1 VSRADIIARLS
12 VVVAATCF
20 AFGGIFSTDFYDAG
34 GDPATLVALRFVL
47 AAIAFGAWLAI
58 SGVRRLPR
66 RDVMLAVALGAA
78 QLGYTAALVYGFE
91 VAPVSLVVLLFYTYP
106 VLVTVGAMW
115 LFGERLTTVGVVL
128 VGIAAVGLVLAIGAP
143 STVTF
148 AGIAC
153 GLGAG
158 IGHTIVILSSRGLM
172 QRGLRIPE
180 IATLS
185 YAGPAV
191 VCLVLVITGVI
202 ALPPSSAAGLAPGLA
217 FAIIGSAM
225 PYVLFYRAI
234 AVIGAALAA
243 LLATLEPFVAVSLAF
258 ALLGERLSA
267 LQLAGG
273 ALILAATTALALS
286 ARSRPVVATSS

>member
-1 VSRADIIARLS
+1 
-12 VVVAATCF
+12 
-20 AFGGIFSTDFYDAG
+20 
-34 GDPATLVALRFVL
+34 
-47 AAIAFGAWLAI
+47 
-58 SGVRRLPR
+58 
-66 RDVMLAVALGAA
+66 
-78 QLGYTAALVYGFE
+78 
-91 VAPVSLVVLLFYTYP
+91 VLLFYTYP

-185 YAGPAV
+185 YAGPA
-191 VCLVLVITGVI
+191 
-202 ALPPSSAAGLAPGLA
+202 AGLAPGLA

-243 LLATLEPFVAVSLAF
+243 LLATLEPFVAVILAF